1 MICLTEMSG
10 RLKIELTCISM
21 GKDLCVVISGG
32 EIPHLGAMAVAQVRA
47 SLADPAKLSSSTSV
61 ITLVGHKE
69 DALAKE
75 VAEKLAVQLN
85 KNIVTCCGIHLDD
98 GTKDEINIVSDM
110 VNKMIQVLITQYKE

>member
-1 MICLTEMSG
+1 VICLTEMSG